1 MGSVIEILTLRALAL
16 GVRHESSG
24 ALAALERAL
33 RLAEPEGFIRVF
45 GDEGAPMAALLSEL
59 LRTRRKEDR
68 GTEHLPSL
76 SYVRLLRAALESP
89 HTSTDPSARG
99 GYTRRQDQPLRER
112 LTAREGDVLA
122 LIAEG
127 ISNQGIAAQL
137 FIEVSTV
144 KTYVNRIFKK
154 LGVRTRTQAVAEA
167 RRLHLISES

>member
-1 MGSVIEILTLRALAL
+1 
-16 GVRHESSG
+16 
-24 ALAALERAL
+24 
-33 RLAEPEGFIRVF
+33 
-45 GDEGAPMAALLSEL
+45 
-59 LRTRRKEDR
+59 
-68 GTEHLPSL
+68 
-76 SYVRLLRAALESP
+76 
-89 HTSTDPSARG
+89 
-99 GYTRRQDQPLRER
+99 
-112 LTAREGDVLA
+112 VLA